1 MSFFFLQNVFFIFQK
16 TVFDH
21 PSLLFPIFRFTK
33 SQLFSLTTIFVIR
46 NEKKS
51 KGADS
56 LPMVRAHRNVTELV
70 QRAQTSTTSSED
82 EAWMAVYEELL
93 HEHPDCCAKREEDP
107 CCVMN
112 TVHEHLSFQ
121 KCTAEHVARK
131 LFAQSL
137 LI

>member
-1 MSFFFLQNVFFIFQK
+1 
-16 TVFDH
+16 
-21 PSLLFPIFRFTK
+21 
-33 SQLFSLTTIFVIR
+33 
-46 NEKKS
+46 
-51 KGADS
+51 
-56 LPMVRAHRNVTELV
+56 MVRAHRNVTELV
-70 QRAQTSTTSSED
+70 QGAQTSTTSSED

>member
-1 MSFFFLQNVFFIFQK
+1 MQQ
-16 TVFDH
+16 
-21 PSLLFPIFRFTK
+21 
-33 SQLFSLTTIFVIR
+33 
-46 NEKKS
+46 EKN

>member
-1 MSFFFLQNVFFIFQK
+1 MSFFFLQNVFLIFQK

-70 QRAQTSTTSSED
+70 QRAQTSTTSSEQSPTSNCFALGD
-82 EAWMAVYEELL
+82 AMFRVRYFRGQDNMRSWFGS
-93 HEHPDCCAKREEDP
+93 KRD
-107 CCVMN
+107 
-112 TVHEHLSFQ
+112 S
-121 KCTAEHVARK
+121 AA
-131 LFAQSL
+131 
-137 LI
+137 